1 LVNFGISIDNNESR
15 KLQLKTYLENILKE
29 QEDIYLMINSRLSA
43 IKSFFEF
50 KRNDLYTVA
59 ENTIEQI
66 NLISVD
72 LINSINQTELE
83 CLDSFK
89 SRCNYDA
96 LSIYFKDHVAKFY
109 LKWIDYLEKTN
120 DDDNQL
126 VSANQLAQDLQ
137 GSLIMIKDNLKQ
149 DLLDDKS
156 TGRVQEIEK
165 LIKSK
170 YGLDSDISF
179 DKMKKI
185 DLSKHFAGRFL
196 LAFDFMHDENS
207 ILFVFLTSETDQD
220 KCILFLQLQKF
231 GNLIVKNS
239 THRTSLTNKP
249 PHVQL
254 ITCQKRFVFTYFN
267 EQYQYIHVMNEE
279 MIEIAS
285 DKLHRNE
292 EIAKQLSKLRICDA
306 NETKIYLLDHL
317 DNKIKVYDW
326 NLKVISFNNFVPDGI
341 RSTSITQLFV
351 RENRLFL
358 IENSHTN
365 KIIILDANEFN
376 LIYCLPISTF
386 DLSKEIFLSNCS
398 IIVKANEERKL
409 IFYDFNLSYKY
420 ERCFNL
426 TPSEKSDQVDE
437 GLFSKL
443 LFRFNKLNETFI
455 CLDDNKILYT
465 LFQPYNFQDF

>member
-1 LVNFGISIDNNESR
+1 
-15 KLQLKTYLENILKE
+15 
-29 QEDIYLMINSRLSA
+29 
-43 IKSFFEF
+43 
-50 KRNDLYTVA
+50 
-59 ENTIEQI
+59 
-66 NLISVD
+66 
-72 LINSINQTELE
+72 
-83 CLDSFK
+83 
-89 SRCNYDA
+89 
-96 LSIYFKDHVAKFY
+96 
-109 LKWIDYLEKTN
+109 
-120 DDDNQL
+120 
-126 VSANQLAQDLQ
+126 
-137 GSLIMIKDNLKQ
+137 
-149 DLLDDKS
+149 
-156 TGRVQEIEK
+156 
-165 LIKSK
+165 
-170 YGLDSDISF
+170 
-179 DKMKKI
+179 
-185 DLSKHFAGRFL
+185 
-196 LAFDFMHDENS
+196 
-207 ILFVFLTSETDQD
+207 
-220 KCILFLQLQKF
+220 
-231 GNLIVKNS
+231 
-239 THRTSLTNKP
+239 
-249 PHVQL
+249 
-254 ITCQKRFVFTYFN
+254 
-267 EQYQYIHVMNEE
+267 MNEE

-386 DLSKEIFLSNCS
+386 DLSKEIFFSNCS

-426 TPSEKSDQVDE
+426 TPSENSDQVDE